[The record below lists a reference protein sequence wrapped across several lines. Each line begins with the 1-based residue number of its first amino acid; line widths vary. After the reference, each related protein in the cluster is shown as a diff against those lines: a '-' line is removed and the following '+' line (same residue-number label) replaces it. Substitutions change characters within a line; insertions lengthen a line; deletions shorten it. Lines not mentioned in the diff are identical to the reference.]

1 MNTSDVERYS
11 PTVLSF
17 QKGGRAMSRKFKAAA
32 DFVNDAST
40 VLSALATFL
49 TVLSTLHKG

>member
-1 MNTSDVERYS
+1 
-11 PTVLSF
+11 
-17 QKGGRAMSRKFKAAA
+17 MSRKFKAAA